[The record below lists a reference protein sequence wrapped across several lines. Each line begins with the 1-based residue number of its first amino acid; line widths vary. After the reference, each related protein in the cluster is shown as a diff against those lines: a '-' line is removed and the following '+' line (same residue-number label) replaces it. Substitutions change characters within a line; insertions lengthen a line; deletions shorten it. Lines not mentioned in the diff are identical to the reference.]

1 MGFFRCFFW
10 GFLGWVFHCQPWL
23 QAYICAVQLDKDHAA
38 AWTNLGILYETQ
50 SQPQDALACYTN
62 ATRSKS
68 CAQNLQQRIKYLK
81 TQERHPYKFFW
92 GGRTGK
98 TTLFCLFECEINKM

>member
-1 MGFFRCFFW
+1 LYYFHKKLKIKNKNQKEQFSGFFYVVFLGFF
-10 GFLGWVFHCQPWL
+10 GWVFYWQPWL

-81 TQERHPYKFFW
+81 TQERHPSKFF
-92 GGRTGK
+92 
-98 TTLFCLFECEINKM
+98 